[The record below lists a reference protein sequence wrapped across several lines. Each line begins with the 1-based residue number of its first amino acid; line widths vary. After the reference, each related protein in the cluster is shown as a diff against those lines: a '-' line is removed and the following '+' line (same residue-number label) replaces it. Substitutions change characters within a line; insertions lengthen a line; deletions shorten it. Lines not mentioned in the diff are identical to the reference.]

1 MSQIRIDGLTA
12 YQIKIVDKLW
22 SMDTHD
28 EVTEW
33 ISSLS
38 SAEQKE
44 AVTLQQMILDA
55 ILEEDIKR
63 DDSNSNMAK
72 EMLKSIGVKC

>member
-12 YQIKIVDKLW
+12 HQIKVVDKLW

-44 AVTLQQMILDA
+44 AITLQQMILDA
-55 ILEEDIKR
+55 ILEEDITR
-63 DDSNSNMAK
+63 DDSNSIMAK